1 MKLLAATTLAAGLT
15 LACSVSAAWKVVDN
29 DGQII
34 LFSSGSIKTLETD
47 GAASIID
54 SATGQITLTN
64 PQKAL
69 YTQGSADD
77 YCTAFKEMMHKAMQ
91 ALPPEQRALMQQ
103 MMQESL
109 GNTSQ
114 PQEVEIKVQKIG
126 AGDKIAGFETD
137 KYQIFVKGQ
146 LQEDIW
152 LAKDAKLQAELAQLN
167 MEIMQKFDGCI
178 NSSMGLAQEP
188 KVPKEYSDLLK
199 QGWEMKSVLYQNGQ
213 QMAVNETLS
222 LTETELSPRE
232 FSVPEGFRKIPII
245 EFLTSASD

>member
-1 MKLLAATTLAAGLT
+1 MKLLPATTLAAGLT
-15 LACSVSAAWKVVDN
+15 LACSASAAWKVVDN
-29 DGQII
+29 DGQVI
-34 LFSSGSIKTLETD
+34 LFSNGSIKTLETD

-54 SATGQITLTN
+54 STTGQITLTN
-64 PQKAL
+64 PQKGL

-77 YCTAFKEMMHKAMQ
+77 YCTAFKQMMHQAMQ
-91 ALPPEQRALMQQ
+91 ALPAEQRAIMQQ
-103 MMQESL
+103 MMQEGL

-114 PQEVEIKVQKIG
+114 SQETEIKVQKVG

-152 LAKDAKLQAELAQLN
+152 LAKDAKLQAELAKLN
-167 MEIMQKFDGCI
+167 IEIMQKFDGCI

-188 KVPKEYSDLLK
+188 KIPKEYSELLK

-213 QMAVNETLS
+213 QVAVNETLS
-222 LTETELSPRE
+222 LMETELPPRE
-232 FSVPEGFRKIPII
+232 FLVPEGYRSIPII
-245 EFLTSASD
+245 EFLTSASE